1 MNAPVKLLP
10 WLLLLNAALMLCIAE
25 RYTTLQHAWAV
36 HRMAAESCV
45 LLLEER
51 PR

>member
-1 MNAPVKLLP
+1 MNAPIKLLP
-10 WLLLLNAALMLCIAE
+10 WLLLLNAVLMFFIAE
-25 RYTTLQHAWAV
+25 RYTALQQSWAV

-45 LLLEER
+45 RLLEER

>member
-10 WLLLLNAALMLCIAE
+10 WLLLLNAVLMFCIAE
-25 RYTTLQHAWAV
+25 RYVTLRQTWAV

-51 PR
+51 TR